1 MIAIVSFALLGVM
14 ALVSDFLRLQKWL
27 VAVVMV
33 LLAAL
38 GIYLSL
44 VPAVSE
50 TILGMATWTPWAQQM
65 SAILAGMT
73 LLYFL
78 GFHRFYQNERWVTD
92 YTALLLFSIGGI
104 VALFCFA
111 DLTLLFIGIEVLSI
125 PVYILAGAHKIN
137 KAGNEAAYKYFIFGS
152 FASAFLLLGIAFL
165 FGATGSFVMQD
176 IIAGRDKDPLLWQAG
191 TILIFTALLFKTA
204 AVPFHFWSPDV
215 YEGAPTPVTAYMATI
230 LKLGT
235 FAAFAVFY
243 AQVNAY
249 LLPEIQLGLAGVSG
263 LTLLVANLMATVQT
277 NAKRLL
283 AFSSISHSGFML
295 TGIVSQA
302 SMEQLAYYLVVYG
315 IASMTAFKVLNSLP
329 ENASNAQYRGL
340 LYQRPQAAVALILSL
355 LSMAGLPPLS
365 GFLAKY
371 NVLAAAV
378 KNDYIVLAIIGVLA
392 SMLAIYYYLSIII
405 QACRKTEPGETVL
418 TETPELSDAI
428 YYGFVTIALIAFL
441 VVPF

>member
-1 MIAIVSFALLGVM
+1 
-14 ALVSDFLRLQKWL
+14 
-27 VAVVMV
+27 
-33 LLAAL
+33 
-38 GIYLSL
+38 
-44 VPAVSE
+44 
-50 TILGMATWTPWAQQM
+50 
-65 SAILAGMT
+65 
-73 LLYFL
+73 
-78 GFHRFYQNERWVTD
+78 
-92 YTALLLFSIGGI
+92 
-104 VALFCFA
+104 
-111 DLTLLFIGIEVLSI
+111 
-125 PVYILAGAHKIN
+125 
-137 KAGNEAAYKYFIFGS
+137 
-152 FASAFLLLGIAFL
+152 
-165 FGATGSFVMQD
+165 
-176 IIAGRDKDPLLWQAG
+176 
-191 TILIFTALLFKTA
+191 LIFTALLFKTA

-243 AQVNAY
+243 NQVNAY
-249 LLPEIQLGLAGVSG
+249 LLPEIQLGLAGVAG

-315 IASMTAFKVLNSLP
+315 IASMTAFKVLYSLP
-329 ENASNAQYRGL
+329 ENASNSQYRGL
-340 LYQRPQAAVALILSL
+340 LYQRPHAAVALILSL

-378 KNDYIVLAIIGVLA
+378 KNDYLGLAVIGVLA

-405 QACRKTEPGETVL
+405 QVCKKTESSEQVPSQTLEW
-418 TETPELSDAI
+418 SDAI
-428 YYGFVTIALIAFL
+428 FYGFVTIVLIGFL